1 MANIKNGENIW
12 WKCGD
17 LGVQEAIEFYGGIR
31 QAAEAAI
38 DFVDGTADEIADV
51 VEYLESALKSEL
63 EDTEMKFFTD
73 DEMEIKEKLYCIICI
88 GGLTEGFDY
97 SEAKALMHYWA
108 SKRRENGYRGGYVK
122 EITAAEA
129 KEMMKNE

>member
-17 LGVQEAIEFYGGIR
+17 LGVQEAIESYGGIR

-63 EDTEMKFFTD
+63 EDEEF
-73 DEMEIKEKLYCIICI
+73 
-88 GGLTEGFDY
+88 Y
-97 SEAKALMHYWA
+97 S
-108 SKRRENGYRGGYVK
+108 
-122 EITAAEA
+122 
-129 KEMMKNE
+129 